1 MWEGEER
8 GVREGGED
16 RGGREGGERGG
27 EEEREVRRE
36 EEEREV
42 RRRKGSADGIRVSM
56 VMQSDE
62 MWCRRSGTI
71 IESGVSFLRCIL
83 KNILSSLP
91 SLLSPPSFP
100 LHLQIQGIISAAK
113 FIQPSLGELPGGLKG
128 RLADSNKNL
137 VRPLC

>member
-16 RGGREGGERGG
+16 KGGREGEERGG

-36 EEEREV
+36 EEEREG

-62 MWCRRSGTI
+62 TWCRRSGTI

-83 KNILSSLP
+83 KEHFILPPLPALP
-91 SLLSPPSFP
+91 SFLPSPLPDPGHHFCRQVHP
-100 LHLQIQGIISAAK
+100 AIS
-113 FIQPSLGELPGGLKG
+113 G
-128 RLADSNKNL
+128 
-137 VRPLC
+137 